1 MSIALLVGS
10 LVGVLVIVIKLTAR
24 SQRSWLERDL
34 YVGDL
39 RTLGNIAFH
48 AGFAL
53 PASTQI
59 ERLRK
64 RGFLALTARGTY
76 RMTLTGWVAVLLRKT
91 SAHKAGGDICR
102 DDAN

>member
-1 MSIALLVGS
+1 MSIALLVAS
-10 LVGVLVIVIKLTAR
+10 LVGVLAIVIKLTAQ

-34 YVGDL
+34 CVGDL
-39 RTLGNIAFH
+39 RTLSNIAFH

-76 RMTLTGWVAVLLRKT
+76 RMTLTGWVAVLLRKA
-91 SAHKAGGDICR
+91 SAHRAGGDS
-102 DDAN
+102 APV